1 MVLLRSLTN
10 HARKKTGQ
18 TELKS
23 NTDCTNNVFPPT
35 DVVSR
40 GPHGLLSEM
49 LTNITE
55 KLLPKVNPLEIQLV
69 KTHTRK
75 TLQ

>member
-1 MVLLRSLTN
+1 MQE
-10 HARKKTGQ
+10 RKLGKLS
-18 TELKS
+18 ELKS